1 MMRLLGVLVVLLA
14 LVAGFGY
21 YRGWFQAQEIG
32 TANGQTTITVT
43 VDKNKIDQ
51 DKAKAQ
57 QEVQKVENK

>member
-14 LVAGFGY
+14 LVAGIGY
-21 YRGWFQAQEIG
+21 YRGWFQAQEVG
-32 TANGQTTITVT
+32 TANGQTTLTVT

-57 QEVQKVENK
+57 QDVQNAAPK